1 MKNYPIEELTIQE
14 CNQVLQRIASRI
26 SNRRNLQ
33 SVSIIIS
40 NPDHKDLVLVT
51 VDRKQESKCNRY
63 KR

>member
-1 MKNYPIEELTIQE
+1 MKNYPVEELTVSE
-14 CNQVLQRIASRI
+14 CNQIFERI
-26 SNRRNLQ
+26 SKRLNNHRKQ
-33 SVSIIIS
+33 PVSIIIS